1 MCSLKQLLRKN
12 TRISSGETHLLQATG
27 NWLHE
32 GSEVGNTLR
41 KLTHFGGWQP
51 SDVIKGAIVVEVLR
65 IIPPGKLVSVL
76 SNVSTSAAD
85 LKGITFLLQK
95 MGFFSFEY
103 DFENGKRVHWFQNIH
118 LVNFKFRI
126 FSRLKSEGDEILVC
140 LKYLNFI
147 INGDDSHWL
156 IEDQRRVKCAV
167 SMETE
172 TMIEY
177 TAWWK

>member
-1 MCSLKQLLRKN
+1 MTS
-12 TRISSGETHLLQATG
+12 
-27 NWLHE
+27 
-32 GSEVGNTLR
+32 
-41 KLTHFGGWQP
+41 KLG
-51 SDVIKGAIVVEVLR
+51 KGFI
-65 IIPPGKLVSVL
+65 
-76 SNVSTSAAD
+76 N
-85 LKGITFLLQK
+85 
-95 MGFFSFEY
+95 FE
-103 DFENGKRVHWFQNIH
+103 
-118 LVNFKFRI
+118 FRI
-126 FSRLKSEGDEILVC
+126 FPRLKSEGDEILVC